1 MRSVLTSFCL
11 VLWIAAKGVI
21 SRRNAG
27 LGIVLLA
34 AAASAAAQ
42 TYPSRPITLIV
53 PFAPAGTVDAVGRLV
68 ASTLQS
74 RLNQPV
80 IVENRAGAGGYIGA
94 EHVTKANP
102 DGHTL
107 LILGGATMYARMFIK
122 GQATDLAT
130 SLTPMGSIGQVPML
144 VLSSA
149 TLPARNIKDF
159 VAHVRANPRKLNYGV
174 VPNNTVHLDT
184 VGLVRLANLDI
195 VEIPYAG
202 GTDAMGGLARG
213 DVHMFVTALAT
224 AKAMI
229 ESGKAIPLAFGSA
242 ERDPQLPDVPT
253 LRESGLD
260 MLASTWFGL
269 YGPLKVPA
277 DIVARLNKELTE
289 GLDTPAAKELMKRI
303 AVNPFRATPSEIQ
316 ALIARETKHYGALA
330 QSSGIVAK

>member
-1 MRSVLTSFCL
+1 MQSAFKLLCRG
-11 VLWIAAKGVI
+11 LWHAARGVFL
-21 SRRNAG
+21 SGNAR

-53 PFAPAGTVDAVGRLV
+53 PFAPSGTVDAVGRLV

-74 RLNQPV
+74 RLNQSV

-107 LILGGATMYARMFIK
+107 LVLGGATMYARMFIK

-149 TLPARNIKDF
+149 TMPARNIKDF
-159 VAHVRANPRKLNYGV
+159 VAHVRANPKKLNYGV

-184 VGLVRLANLDI
+184 LGFVRLANLDI

-202 GTDAMGGLARG
+202 GSDAMGGLARG

-229 ESGKAIPLAFGSA
+229 DSGKAIPLAFGSA
-242 ERDPQLPDVPT
+242 DRDPQLPDVPT
-253 LRESGLD
+253 LKESGLD

-289 GLDTPAAKELMKRI
+289 GLDTPVAKEFMKRI
-303 AVNPFRATPSEIQ
+303 AVNPFRASPSEIQ
-316 ALIARETKHYGALA
+316 ALIARETKHYTALA
-330 QSSGIVAK
+330 QSSGVVAK

>member
-1 MRSVLTSFCL
+1 MDSVLTSGRF
-11 VLWIAAKGVI
+11 VLRGSVKGALMRGRMQLAI
-21 SRRNAG
+21 M
-27 LGIVLLA
+27 LLA
-34 AAASAAAQ
+34 FATSAAAQ
-42 TYPSRPITLIV
+42 TYPSRPITLVV
-53 PFAPAGTVDAVGRLV
+53 PFAPSGTVDAVGRLV
-68 ASTLQS
+68 ASTLQT
-74 RLNQPV
+74 RLNQSV

-102 DGHTL
+102 DGYTL
-107 LILGGATMYARMFIK
+107 LVLGGATMYARMFIK
-122 GQATDLAT
+122 GQATDLST

-159 VAHVRANPRKLNYGV
+159 VAHVRANPKKLNYGV

-184 VGLVRLANLDI
+184 VGFVRLANLDI

-202 GTDAMGGLARG
+202 GTDAMNGLARG
-213 DVHMFVTALAT
+213 DVQMFVTALAT

-229 ESGKAIPLAFGSA
+229 ESGKAVPLAFGSA

-253 LRESGLD
+253 LREAGFD

-277 DIVARLNKELTE
+277 DIVTKLNKELTE
-289 GLDTPAAKELMKRI
+289 GLDTPTAKEFMKRI
-303 AVNPFRATPSEIQ
+303 AVSPFRATPGEIQ

-330 QSSGIVAK
+330 QASGIVAK

>member
-1 MRSVLTSFCL
+1 MQSAFKSLCRG
-11 VLWIAAKGVI
+11 LWHAARGVFFAG
-21 SRRNAG
+21 NAS

-53 PFAPAGTVDAVGRLV
+53 PFAPSGTVDAVGRLV

-74 RLNQPV
+74 RLNQSV

-107 LILGGATMYARMFIK
+107 LVLGGATMYARMFIK

-149 TLPARNIKDF
+149 TMPARNIKDF
-159 VAHVRANPRKLNYGV
+159 VAHVRANPKKLNYGV

-184 VGLVRLANLDI
+184 LGFVRLANLDI

-202 GTDAMGGLARG
+202 GGDAMSGLARG

-229 ESGKAIPLAFGSA
+229 DSGKAIPLAFGSA
-242 ERDPQLPDVPT
+242 DRDPQLPDVPT
-253 LRESGLD
+253 LKESGLD

-289 GLDTPAAKELMKRI
+289 GLDTPAAKEFMKRI

-316 ALIARETKHYGALA
+316 ALIARETKHYTALA